1 MARSHLETVEIQKK
15 TNKKLESFV
24 SSPGGYSWQFLVGV
38 CRLVVQILILF
49 QTKKCNFPHPFSDL
63 AIKQKLCCRYLD

>member
-15 TNKKLESFV
+15 KKLERLV

-38 CRLVVQILILF
+38 CGPVLQILILF
-49 QTKKCNFPHPFSDL
+49 QTKNVIFHIRFQTWPL
-63 AIKQKLCCRYLD
+63 GRNYVVVT